1 MQSYAESIS
10 FLPKGVPYS
19 AFKYG
24 TANFVTQT
32 IDDTIFCCLGFK
44 VYNDNNKLIQT
55 ANVRITG
62 HDGSK
67 PTFGISFPDADEVQ
81 ARRYERG
88 VPVLGNTKIY
98 LHEDKSFTVVG
109 SKTIFAPVWD
119 LDYKFVGFWVFRL
132 NNLNVREF
140 LPVDDILTWLNK
152 LEAKQD
158 NFENLRIHPKT
169 RGLIVSVATKTVHVT
184 DLLAYSDFIATA
196 RSANFSWADN
206 KLRFSAEPAPSEVY
220 YLPNMLCDF
229 DLTLSPSV
237 GARYIIAGG
246 TPSSG
251 HLNVN
256 SDLDQNRGITL
267 QGTQAHL
274 NCHSGILNITAD
286 ESSRPSLEIQ
296 SPKKAVLNI
305 EGSLRSLCLKDVPEG
320 SVTIKQDVDMMTLN
334 NTAIYPVV
342 GGSVGKLSVINSHI
356 EKDYELAGTK
366 SLYMSNVE
374 FNGGSLTLKKLPE
387 LVHGLYGHSCLFISG
402 GGFEDFVCKVNSF
415 KPSNTWKVQ
424 LDLTSRYKYEGECIY
439 LDLIFEDV
447 PELFM
452 REGFR
457 TFMRDFRLI
466 TRNPVHLR
474 IVNTVA
480 GSYDDYVKVA
490 AAGMREYLRDEE
502 TFERCVNKS
511 LVYDSRAHYL
521 AREPFNNVMNN
532 PLIKA
537 VSFVKMKK
545 MKHILDE
552 YGLTEDDYVKTYY

>member
-19 AFKYG
+19 AFKHG

-32 IDDTIFCCLGFK
+32 IDGTIFCCLGFK
-44 VYNDNNKLIQT
+44 VYNDNDKLIQT

-62 HDGSK
+62 HDGNK
-67 PTFGISFPDADEVQ
+67 PTFGISFPDEDEVQ

-109 SKTIFAPVWD
+109 SKTIFAPVWN
-119 LDYKFVGFWVFRL
+119 LKYKFIGFWVFRL

-140 LPVDDILTWLNK
+140 LPIDDILTWLNK

-158 NFENLRIHPKT
+158 NFDNLRTHPKT
-169 RGLIVSVATKTVHVT
+169 RGLIVSVATETVYVT

-196 RSANFSWADN
+196 RNANFSWTGD
-206 KLRFSAEPAPSEVY
+206 KLRFSAAPAPCEVY
-220 YLPNMLCDF
+220 YLSNMLCDF

-237 GARYIIAGG
+237 GARYIIARG

-256 SDLDQNRGITL
+256 SDLDQSRDITL

-274 NCHSGILNITAD
+274 NFHSGILNITAD
-286 ESSRPSLEIQ
+286 EFSRPSLEIQ
-296 SPKKAVLNI
+296 SSKKAVLNI
-305 EGSLRSLCLKDVPEG
+305 EGSLRTLCLTDVTEG
-320 SVTIKQDVDMMTLN
+320 SVTIKQDVNTMTLN
-334 NTAIYPVV
+334 NTAICPVV
-342 GGSVGKLSVINSHI
+342 GGNVGKLSVTNSHI

-387 LVHGLYGHSCLFISG
+387 LVYGHSCLFISG
-402 GGFEDFVCKVNSF
+402 GGFEDFVCTLDSF
-415 KPSNTWKVQ
+415 KPRNTWKVQ
-424 LDLTSRYKYEGECIY
+424 LDLTSRYKYEGEWIY

-480 GSYDDYVKVA
+480 DNYDAYVKVA
-490 AAGMREYLRDEE
+490 AAGMREYLLGEE
-502 TFERCVNKS
+502 AFKGVKHEG
-511 LVYDSRAHYL
+511 LAYLSRADYL
-521 AREPFNNVMNN
+521 AREPFKYVMNS
-532 PLIKA
+532 PLIKS
-537 VSFVKMKK
+537 VSFVKMEK
-545 MKHILDE
+545 MKYILDD
-552 YGLTEDDYVKTYY
+552 YGLTDEDYFKTY